1 MKKLKVLITAVAL
14 IISLFLLVSPL
25 LIAYAQSAMVR
36 IEDNF
41 PTAMEVLKED
51 TEIIEEELSE
61 IPTVSAGIA
70 TVLDAEYDEEEFS
83 TETEKI
89 EEETVTASTY
99 SREVVQSPK
108 KESLGKFKL
117 TAYCSCEKCCG
128 EWSKFNK
135 TASGTTPKEGRTV
148 ACNSLLFGTKLLI
161 DGEEYIVEDTGNMSD
176 NVIDIYFYSHEE
188 ALQFGVQSTE
198 VFEILN

>member
-41 PTAMEVLKED
+41 PTAMEVLEED
-51 TEIIEEELSE
+51 TEIEEELSE

-70 TVLDAEYDEEEFS
+70 TVLDEES
-83 TETEKI
+83 VNIETEKI
-89 EEETVTASTY
+89 EEETVTVSTY
-99 SREVVQSPK
+99 SREVVQSPRT
-108 KESLGKFKL
+108 ESLGEYRL

-128 EWSKFNK
+128 KWSQFNK

-148 ACNSLLFGTKLLI
+148 ACNSLPFGTKLLI
-161 DGEEYIVEDTGNMSD
+161 DGEEYIVEDTGNMSN

-198 VFEILN
+198 VFKILN